1 MSVSDPAGTASEECA
16 GRSVRVPR
24 TGMRAIR
31 ERALRAVEADPDVM
45 LFAAQVSVWMRWL
58 VGLAAVLA
66 LAYRPELWFDA
77 HKEYLVLLAPLVGVN
92 GFVHYR
98 LRKERAMSWRWLL
111 LLSAMDIT
119 LITASV
125 IIGGE
130 FHLFVYVAYYPA
142 LALFA
147 VVFTSLWLSLTWTTV
162 VAASYAVVSLTLGPG
177 LDIDAGQEKALL
189 ARLAAMYAVVGCV
202 SLIARFERIR
212 RQESA
217 EREREL
223 HRERIE
229 LSQAIHDTAAQTAYM
244 IGLGVHRA
252 MKLAGDSNEELTAT
266 LAATS
271 SLSKTAMWELRRP
284 IDEGHL
290 FEGRELGRVLW
301 SHTETFE
308 KIAAVPAEM
317 VQSGTEPALPVET
330 RARIFSIAHNALT
343 NAFLHAHASR
353 VEVGLDFTADGI
365 RLSVSDDGIG
375 LPDDYADRG
384 RGFRGMRADAEQ
396 LGGRLIVE
404 TGGRGAGT
412 TVTCEMPYR

>member
-1 MSVSDPAGTASEECA
+1 MSDPAGTASEECA

-24 TGMRAIR
+24 TGLRAIR

-66 LAYRPELWFDA
+66 LAYRPELWFGA

-119 LITASV
+119 LITAAV

-162 VAASYAVVSLTLGPG
+162 VAASYAVVSLTLSSG
-177 LDIDAGQEKALL
+177 LDIDAGQEKALR

-217 EREREL
+217 EREL

-229 LSQAIHDTAAQTAYM
+229 LSQATHDTAAQTAYM
-244 IGLGVHRA
+244 IGLGIHRA
-252 MKLAGDSNEELTAT
+252 MKPAGDSNEELTAT

-284 IDEGHL
+284 STRVTSSRGGSWAACSGRTRRHSRRLHRSPPRWCSPGPSRL
-290 FEGRELGRVLW
+290 FPWRPGLASSPSPTTRSPTHFCTPTPAGSKLGWTSRPMASGCPSRTTGSACPTTMPTAAAASGACGRTPSNWVAGSSWR
-301 SHTETFE
+301 
-308 KIAAVPAEM
+308 
-317 VQSGTEPALPVET
+317 
-330 RARIFSIAHNALT
+330 R
-343 NAFLHAHASR
+343 
-353 VEVGLDFTADGI
+353 ADG
-365 RLSVSDDGIG
+365 
-375 LPDDYADRG
+375 ARG
-384 RGFRGMRADAEQ
+384 RR
-396 LGGRLIVE
+396 
-404 TGGRGAGT
+404 
-412 TVTCEMPYR
+412 